1 MNIVRHPLL
10 EMIRL
15 QKSGEAVGIYSACT
29 ANEYVLRACMQRAK
43 ETNSYCLIE
52 ATANQV
58 DQNGGYTGMKPKDFV
73 CFVSNLAEKEKL
85 PIDRIILG
93 GDHLGPLTFA
103 HLNEEEAMAQ
113 AKILVH
119 DYVKAGFSKIHIDT
133 SMKVNSD
140 DANIRLSDDV
150 IAKRGI
156 ALIKVC
162 EEAYK
167 ELVKENKD
175 AIHPVYIIGS
185 EVPIP
190 GGSQDAKDKGVA
202 VTKKE
207 DFKATYD
214 TFKKAFEDEGI
225 KDVFD
230 YCIAIVVQPGVE
242 EKDAGCIEYDREKAK
257 DLMKCI
263 KEYPNL
269 IFEGHSTDYQTKIK
283 LRELVEDGV
292 GILKVGPGLTFA
304 YREALFAL
312 AYAEKEYIE
321 KEEQSNFIEILDKA
335 MLDNPKHYQKHY
347 HGNEKEIALKRKFSF
362 SDRCRYYLPVKE
374 VDEAI
379 NKLIDNFK
387 NGVPLNLLS
396 QFLPRQY
403 TKVREG
409 IIENKPES
417 IIKDHI
423 IDTINDYLY
432 ATKQELI
439 K

>member
-1 MNIVRHPLL
+1 MNNKHPLL
-10 EMIRL
+10 EMIKL
-15 QKSGEAVGIYSACT
+15 QKSGQAVGIYSACT

-73 CFVSNLAEKEKL
+73 CFVENLAEKEKL

-103 HLNEEEAMAQ
+103 HLNEEQAMEEA
-113 AKILVH
+113 KVLVH

-140 DANIRLSDDV
+140 DVDTRLSDDV
-150 IAKRGI
+150 IAKRGVT
-156 ALIKVC
+156 LIKVC

-167 ELVKENKD
+167 KLVRENRD

-185 EVPIP
+185 EVPTP
-190 GGSQDAKDKGVA
+190 GGSQAQTDEGVE

-207 DFKATYD
+207 DLKITYE
-214 TFKKAFEDEGI
+214 TFKKAFEDESI
-225 KDVFD
+225 KEVFD

-242 EKDAGCIEYDREKAK
+242 EKDAGCTEYDREKAK

-269 IFEGHSTDYQTKIK
+269 VFEGHSTDYQTKIK

-304 YREALFAL
+304 YREALFGL
-312 AYAEKEYIE
+312 AYAEKECIDE
-321 KEEQSNFIEILDKA
+321 DRQSHFMETLDKA

-347 HGNEKEIALKRKFSF
+347 HGSEKEIALKRKYSF
-362 SDRCRYYLPVKE
+362 SDRCRYYLPVLE
-374 VDEAI
+374 VNEAI
-379 NKLIDNFK
+379 NKLINNFK
-387 NGVPLNLLS
+387 DGVPLNLLS

-409 IIENKPES
+409 IIENNPEC